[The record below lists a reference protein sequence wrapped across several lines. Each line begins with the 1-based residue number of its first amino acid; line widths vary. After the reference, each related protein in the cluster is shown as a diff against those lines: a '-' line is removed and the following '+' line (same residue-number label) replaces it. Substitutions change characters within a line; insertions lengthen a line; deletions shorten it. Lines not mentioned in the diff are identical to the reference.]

1 VTKVDEYREFLSGT
15 PVAEWQAFLADHS
28 GLPGPRA
35 NLELIH
41 AVAEVGDAQLLRR
54 YAGADDEFLAACGAV
69 GLGRL
74 LAGGDP
80 DAEADMHRLACDVRW
95 RAREGVAMGLQ
106 RLGDEDLQAML
117 DIVERWAGDSSL
129 LVRRAAVAGLC
140 EPRLLGSPDV
150 MPRVFAM
157 LDAVTAGI
165 AGATGEDRRSD
176 PFRVLR
182 QALGYCWSVAIAAAP
197 VTGLEQFD
205 RWQTSTDGDVQWI
218 VRENLKKAR
227 MRKAFERTGR
237 T

>member
-1 VTKVDEYREFLSGT
+1 MTKVDEYREFLSGT
-15 PVAEWQAFLADHS
+15 PVAEWPAFLAEHS

-54 YAGADDEFLAACGAV
+54 YAAADDEFLAACGAV

-74 LAGGDP
+74 LTAGDP

-117 DIVERWAGDSSL
+117 DIVERWAGDPSL

-150 MPRVFAM
+150 MPRVFAV

-197 VTGLEQFD
+197 VAGLERFD

-227 MRKAFERTGR
+227 MRKALTRTR
-237 T
+237 ET